1 MIGTFDRL
9 KDGAAAEALN
19 DGEQER
25 RVCQGVAIAL
35 DEKHRY
41 VDPGE
46 MVGAR
51 GGGLV
56 CRVQREA
63 NKREAANLW

>member
-9 KDGAAAEALN
+9 KNGAAAETLN
-19 DGEQER
+19 HWEQEPS
-25 RVCQGVAIAL
+25 VCQRVAIAL

-41 VDPGE
+41 VDLGE

-56 CRVQREA
+56 RRVQRKA

>member
-9 KDGAAAEALN
+9 KDGAAAETLN

-25 RVCQGVAIAL
+25 LVCQGVAIAL

-46 MVGAR
+46 VVSAR

-56 CRVQREA
+56 RRVQREA
-63 NKREAANLW
+63 NKREAANHW

>member
-9 KDGAAAEALN
+9 KNGAAAETSN
-19 DGEQER
+19 HWEQELS
-25 RVCQGVAIAL
+25 VCQRVAIAL

-41 VDPGE
+41 VDLGE

-56 CRVQREA
+56 RRVQRKA
-63 NKREAANLW
+63 NKCEAANLW

>member
-1 MIGTFDRL
+1 MIGSFDRV
-9 KDGAAAEALN
+9 KDGAAAETSN

-25 RVCQGVAIAL
+25 LVCQGVAIAL
-35 DEKHRY
+35 DEKHRH

-51 GGGLV
+51 GRGLV
-56 CRVQREA
+56 RRVQRKA
-63 NKREAANLW
+63 NVREAANPW